1 MVHPLEVQQVH
12 VVADGLQA
20 HGNAV
25 DVVAAVKAVDPRA
38 KDGLTLNG
46 GPVVD
51 QLQRLGGAHA
61 VVVEPAGEDQRGDAR
76 ALAAGLPV
84 GHLPQ
89 FVVVRVLE
97 PGVEKVDVLA
107 DGLPGHAF
115 QRADLQHVVPVVP
128 HHAGGVHLMV
138 GHRKGP
144 GHHAGFK
151 AAAPAGNVGKGA
163 ARRDHADERLQM
175 GVAAG
180 RCAPLHIAQVRPAD
194 HAHAAVAPFLP
205 GEPVQRVVS
214 VLHLMVAGQKIAL
227 ACAAAAHVLN
237 GERIAA
243 AHEVEIIPR
252 SSCFVVW
259 RAHQHHRHGALGIAG
274 HIDIRGKPYPI
285 PRGHHKGAQR
295 AHRACRLRR
304 RIGKPRA
311 RGRACLPAVLHQHRG
326 SVAV

>member
-1 MVHPLEVQQVH
+1 MP
-12 VVADGLQA
+12 
-20 HGNAV
+20 
-25 DVVAAVKAVDPRA
+25 
-38 KDGLTLNG
+38 
-46 GPVVD
+46 
-51 QLQRLGGAHA
+51 
-61 VVVEPAGEDQRGDAR
+61 
-76 ALAAGLPV
+76 
-84 GHLPQ
+84 
-89 FVVVRVLE
+89 
-97 PGVEKVDVLA
+97 
-107 DGLPGHAF
+107 
-115 QRADLQHVVPVVP
+115 
-128 HHAGGVHLMV
+128 
-138 GHRKGP
+138 
-144 GHHAGFK
+144 GFK

-175 GVAAG
+175 RVAAG
-180 RCAPLHIAQVRPAD
+180 RCTPLHIAQVRPAD

-227 ACAAAAHVLN
+227 AGAAAAHVLN
-237 GERIAA
+237 DERIAA

-274 HIDIRGKPYPI
+274 HIDTVASLTPSRAGTLKVPSA
-285 PRGHHKGAQR
+285 RTGHA
-295 AHRACRLRR
+295 RLRR